1 MMVMVFLYV
10 LGRQA
15 PYVTFF
21 DNTNLLMHESGHV
34 FFGGGGELISALG
47 GTIMQILVPV
57 FVIMYFELKR
67 KKFESGF
74 GLFWLGQNLVNISIY
89 IRDARTKLLPLINDG
104 THDWN
109 KILTLTGGLKN
120 DVTYANI
127 VLVSGKLLMATVII
141 WSAYYLFDRLKKR
154 AARPLI

>member
-1 MMVMVFLYV
+1 MMVIVFLYI

-47 GTIMQILVPV
+47 GTIMQLLVPC
-57 FVIMYFELKR
+57 FVIIYFALKR
-67 KKFESGF
+67 QKFESGF

-89 IRDARTKLLPLINDG
+89 VRDARTKLLPLVNDG

-109 KILTLTGGLKN
+109 KILTILGGLKS
-120 DVTYANI
+120 DVALANI
-127 VLVSGKLLMATVII
+127 FMVSGKLIMAVVIG
-141 WSAYYLFDRLKKR
+141 WSAIFLFDKLKQR